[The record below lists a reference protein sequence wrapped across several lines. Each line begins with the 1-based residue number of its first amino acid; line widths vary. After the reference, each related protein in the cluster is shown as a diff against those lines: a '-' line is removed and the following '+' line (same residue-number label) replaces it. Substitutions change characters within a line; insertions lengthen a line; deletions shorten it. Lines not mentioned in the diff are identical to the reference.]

1 MTNEHELWGL
11 FIYRSRGGS
20 GSWRDPATNRF
31 RESQCPK
38 ELQVLSCRFY
48 QHFKTP
54 EIYVLT
60 DVNLNKSF
68 EVHSSFSLGS
78 NIRYRVSVCSIM
90 KAELT
95 FVVMYEPEL
104 CVPGIISFLSG
115 MSPITSRSF
124 HIHEGFNSKQLV
136 AITLK
141 IRRIL
146 LKKPSFYR
154 DKFLRCMQESSKT
167 FASDLFLY
175 HYSICHSH
183 LRAFGPPALAPAP
196 RGIL

>member
-1 MTNEHELWGL
+1 MSLSCEGSSSTEVWVGL
-11 FIYRSRGGS
+11 DLEGIQLRTGQGKVNAQKNFH
-20 GSWRDPATNRF
+20 
-31 RESQCPK
+31 
-38 ELQVLSCRFY
+38 LVLSSRFY
-48 QHFKTP
+48 QPFKNP
-54 EIYVLT
+54 EIYILT

-78 NIRYRVSVCSIM
+78 NINYRVSICSIM

-136 AITLK
+136 AITLR

-146 LKKPSFYR
+146 
-154 DKFLRCMQESSKT
+154 
-167 FASDLFLY
+167 
-175 HYSICHSH
+175 
-183 LRAFGPPALAPAP
+183 
-196 RGIL
+196 

>member
-1 MTNEHELWGL
+1 M
-11 FIYRSRGGS
+11 S
-20 GSWRDPATNRF
+20 
-31 RESQCPK
+31 
-38 ELQVLSCRFY
+38 LSCEGSSSTEVWVGLDLEGIQLQTGQGKVNAQKNFKFSSSRFY
-48 QHFKTP
+48 QPLQIP

-78 NIRYRVSVCSIM
+78 NILVCSIM

-136 AITLK
+136 AITLR

-146 LKKPSFYR
+146 
-154 DKFLRCMQESSKT
+154 
-167 FASDLFLY
+167 
-175 HYSICHSH
+175 
-183 LRAFGPPALAPAP
+183 
-196 RGIL
+196 